1 MELFNQNYIN
11 IVENSSGK
19 KPSSL
24 GDCLNTSQDEL
35 TVKEIISVYRN
46 HPSIQ
51 KIKSVFNTD
60 SKFDL
65 PKPSASD
72 INKIIKSL
80 DTSKAT
86 GPDGIPAEFVQ
97 MSANVTD
104 CHLSNIVTCEISKNK
119 YSEHVKT
126 ATVRPIFKKDDRTKI
141 KKLPAC
147 KSFKC
152 VL

>member
-1 MELFNQNYIN
+1 MELFNPNYIN

-19 KPSSL
+19 KSSLL

-35 TVKEIISVYRN
+35 TVKEIVSVYSN

-65 PKPSASD
+65 PKPTASD

-80 DTSKAT
+80 DTNKAT
-86 GPDGIPAEFVQ
+86 GPDGIPAKFVQ

-104 CHLSNIVTCEISKNK
+104 CHLSNIIT
-119 YSEHVKT
+119 
-126 ATVRPIFKKDDRTKI
+126 
-141 KKLPAC
+141 
-147 KSFKC
+147 
-152 VL
+152 